1 MSNWVADYNEWI
13 DSLEP
18 RAQEIARK
26 WYDMTGADI
35 NSCDQSL
42 VCIDIWKKSESYE
55 DFKKLYMLLMSTEG
69 RSVVYD
75 LEDDMRF
82 AWDLM
87 MHMYHDTTVRIAEHI
102 KNQSVYN
109 MKKEK

>member
-35 NSCDQSL
+35 NSCDRSL
-42 VCIDIWKKSESYE
+42 VCIDIWKKSKSYE
-55 DFKKLYMLLMSTEG
+55 DFKKLYMLIFSTNSG
-69 RSVVYD
+69 SVTK

-82 AWDLM
+82 AWSLM
-87 MHMYHDTTVRIAEHI
+87 TAMYHDTTVRIAEHI
-102 KNQSVYN
+102 KSQSVYN
-109 MKKEK
+109 VGQGV